1 MLSLVGTG
9 DLVLTRL
16 HLDSA
21 IAGLALVVTLYY
33 KIPSDKRA
41 AFERS
46 YPRVA
51 AFIGFLAALVPFIP
65 ALVATAKSIV
75 TGSPVTQSVP
85 SIYPPA
91 NNADNSNPNDMGVNH
106 AEEEVSRQDQ

>member
-1 MLSLVGTG
+1 MGAQV
-9 DLVLTRL
+9 VTRL
-16 HLDSA
+16 HLDTVL
-21 IAGLALVVTLYY
+21 AGLALMVALYY
-33 KIPSDKRA
+33 KVPADKRA
-41 AFERS
+41 LFERS

-91 NNADNSNPNDMGVNH
+91 SNADNSNPNDMGVNH